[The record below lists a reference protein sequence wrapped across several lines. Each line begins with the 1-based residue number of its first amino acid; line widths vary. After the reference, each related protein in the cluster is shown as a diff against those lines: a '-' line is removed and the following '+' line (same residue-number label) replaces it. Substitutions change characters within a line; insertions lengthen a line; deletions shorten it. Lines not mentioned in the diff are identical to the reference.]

1 MINNSQNDL
10 VGYWVI
16 DSAPENTSEAYGEIY
31 LRFTEDGLLQWGY
44 ENQWRICVLSFD
56 YWTDDKNIITV
67 CPPNPRTE
75 YTPYSFTNDEKL
87 KIRYSNY
94 ETVWKRTDK
103 QDFFESNE
111 IWDSGTLGF
120 RQLDYM
126 SELDSEPTE
135 FQIKRANR
143 FKVSP
148 QTMVNTTALWHSWE
162 YSRGQF
168 ASFHADEF
176 KQILECGVFVG
187 EKCNEDKTL
196 LMYIVSDGHIEV
208 INAMLEN
215 DFEINAQDMYGHT
228 PLDYAVFSKNSDM
241 FELLRKR
248 GALMGKE
255 LKHQDQQ

>member
-1 MINNSQNDL
+1 MINNFQDNL
-10 VGYWVI
+10 IGYWKI

-44 ENQWRICVLSFD
+44 ENQWRICVLSFN
-56 YWTDDKNIITV
+56 YWTDDNNIITV

-75 YTPYSFTNDEKL
+75 YTPFSIINDKKL
-87 KIRYSNY
+87 EVRYSNY
-94 ETVWKRTDK
+94 ETVWEKTSK
-103 QDFFESNE
+103 QDFFESNK
-111 IWDSGTLGF
+111 IWDSGTLDF

-135 FQIKRANR
+135 FHIKRAKL
-143 FKVSP
+143 FEVSP
-148 QTMVNTTALWHSWE
+148 QIIINTTALWHSWE
-162 YSRGQF
+162 YSRRQF

-176 KQILECGVFVG
+176 KQILKCGVFAG
-187 EKCNEDKTL
+187 EKCNENKTL

-208 INAMLEN
+208 VDAMLKN
-215 DFEINAQDMYGHT
+215 NFEINTQNIYEHT

-248 GALMGKE
+248 GALTGEE
-255 LKHQDQQ
+255 LKQQN